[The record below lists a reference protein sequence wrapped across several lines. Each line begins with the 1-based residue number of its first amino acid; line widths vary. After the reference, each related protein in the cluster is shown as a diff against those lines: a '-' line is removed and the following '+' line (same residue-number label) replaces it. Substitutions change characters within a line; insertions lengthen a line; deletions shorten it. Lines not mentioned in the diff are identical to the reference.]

1 MFPELLDFWEE
12 RSVRA
17 STPPEADPEI
27 GIGMASGAYDI
38 FKAQLRFAS
47 GRPDSFEV
55 AQP

>member
-17 STPPEADPEI
+17 STLPEADPEI

-55 AQP
+55 AQH